1 MEKCMAEENKSHHT
15 FSSLVNTEMM
25 SNCMEKCPP
34 ISSIMKDSSKI
45 MSFKGMAN

>member
-1 MEKCMAEENKSHHT
+1 MAEENKSHHT